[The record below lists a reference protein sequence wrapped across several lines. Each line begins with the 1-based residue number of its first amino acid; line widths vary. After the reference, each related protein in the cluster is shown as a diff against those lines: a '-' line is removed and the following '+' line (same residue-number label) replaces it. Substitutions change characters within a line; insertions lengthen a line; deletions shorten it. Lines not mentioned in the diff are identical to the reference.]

1 MTGSTSTMEKNIT
14 DSETKKGK
22 DQQTR
27 EILGLFR
34 KMAKEPYQSLRGRKA
49 SQGGKI
55 IACMPM
61 QIPEEIIHA
70 SGALPVIIPES
81 KEPVTIASKHIQNFF
96 CGYAR
101 NIIDVTLKGKVDF
114 LDGMIF
120 QDTCHTMRP
129 MFDIINAN
137 HPFSF
142 MQRIFMPLA
151 LAKPQAKPFL
161 LEELKRFRAAVERF
175 TGCEITDN
183 ALQNSIRI
191 YNENRSLMRSL
202 YDRRREEPETL
213 TAREM
218 VAINVAG
225 MLMPKEEHSELL
237 RRLLSALDGR
247 RVFPDG
253 KDRTRLVM
261 TGSLCE
267 APSDELFDL
276 TEEMGGIIV
285 DDDLYTGSRYFLT
298 ETPDHADPVEA
309 LAEAYLHMVSPCPTR
324 IYPKLGLGPY
334 LVNMIRNADAKGLII
349 IMVKFCE
356 AHDYTYPHMRRHLDG
371 AGIPYL
377 MIKTEHETTSM
388 EQVKTRLQAFLEIVR
403 GT

>member
-1 MTGSTSTMEKNIT
+1 MTNSVTEREK
-14 DSETKKGK
+14 K
-22 DQQTR
+22 QQAQDV
-27 EILGLFR
+27 LGFFR
-34 KMAKEPYQSLRGRKA
+34 KLVKEPYRGLRDWKTA
-49 SQGGKI
+49 QGGKI

-70 SGALPVIIPES
+70 AGALPIVIPES
-81 KEPVTIASKHIQNFF
+81 KEPVTIATKHLQNFF

-101 NIIDVTLKGKVDF
+101 NVVDVALKGKLDF

-137 HPFSF
+137 HPFPF

-161 LEELKRFRAAVERF
+161 LEEFKRFRAAVERF
-175 TGCEITDN
+175 TGREITDD
-183 ALQNSIRI
+183 ALQKSIYI
-191 YNENRSLMRSL
+191 YNENRKLMRNL
-202 YDRRREEPETL
+202 YDLRRERPEIITG
-213 TAREM
+213 AEM
-218 VAINVAG
+218 VAVNVAG
-225 MLMPKEEHSELL
+225 MLMPKEEHSELVKKL
-237 RRLLSALDGR
+237 IPALDGR
-247 RVFPDG
+247 RVYAG
-253 KDRTRLVM
+253 GEDRIRLVM

-276 TEEMGGIIV
+276 TEEMGGVIA

-298 ETPDHADPVEA
+298 ETPDRANPIDG
-309 LAEAYLHMVSPCPTR
+309 LAEAYLNMVSPCPTR
-324 IYPKLGLGPY
+324 IYPKLELGPY
-334 LVNMIRNADAKGLII
+334 LVSMTKKADARGLII

-356 AHDYTYPHMRRHLDG
+356 AHDYTYPHMRRHLDA

-377 MIKTEHETTSM
+377 MIKTEHETTSI
-388 EQVKTRLQAFLEIVR
+388 EQLKTRLQAFLEIVR
-403 GT
+403 ET

>member
-1 MTGSTSTMEKNIT
+1 MILQEKKEGNSRSGIFWV
-14 DSETKKGK
+14 
-22 DQQTR
+22 
-27 EILGLFR
+27 FR
-34 KMAKEPYQSLRGRKA
+34 RLAKEPYQSLQDWKTAQGR
-49 SQGGKI
+49 KI

-70 SGALPVIIPES
+70 AGALPVIIPES
-81 KEPVTIASKHIQNFF
+81 KEPITIATKHIQNFF

-101 NIIDVTLKGKVDF
+101 NIIDVTLKGKLDF
-114 LDGMIF
+114 LDGMVF

-129 MFDIINAN
+129 MYDIINAN
-137 HPFSF
+137 HPFPF

-161 LEELKRFRAAVERF
+161 LEELKRLRVAVERF
-175 TGCEITDN
+175 TGREITDS
-183 ALQNSIRI
+183 ALENSIRV
-191 YNENRSLMRSL
+191 YNQNRKLMRML
-202 YDRRREEPETL
+202 YDLRRGRPEII
-213 TAREM
+213 TAGEM

-225 MLMPKEEHSELL
+225 MLMPKEEHSELVKKL
-237 RRLLSALDGR
+237 IPALDGR
-247 RVFPDG
+247 RVYPSG
-253 KDRTRLVM
+253 EDRTRLVM

-298 ETPDHADPVEA
+298 ETPEFTNPSKAWPKHTSIWF
-309 LAEAYLHMVSPCPTR
+309 LPCPTR
-324 IYPKLGLGPY
+324 IYPKLELGPY
-334 LVNMIRNADAKGLII
+334 LVNMIKKADAKGLII

-356 AHDYTYPHMRRHLDG
+356 AHDYTYPHMRRHLDA

-377 MIKTEHETTSM
+377 MIKTEHETTPT
-388 EQVKTRLQAFLEIVR
+388 EQIKTRLQAFLEIVR
-403 GT
+403 GM

>member
-1 MTGSTSTMEKNIT
+1 MSDLAVEKGR
-14 DSETKKGK
+14 E
-22 DQQTR
+22 QQVR
-27 EILGLFR
+27 DILGVFR
-34 KMAKEPYQSLRGRKA
+34 RFAKEPYQSLQDWKTAQGR
-49 SQGGKI
+49 KI

-70 SGALPVIIPES
+70 AGALPVIIPES
-81 KEPVTIASKHIQNFF
+81 KEPITIATKHIQNFF

-101 NIIDVTLKGKVDF
+101 NIIDVTLKGKLDF
-114 LDGMIF
+114 LDGMVF

-129 MFDIINAN
+129 MYDIINAN
-137 HPFSF
+137 HPFPF

-161 LEELKRFRAAVERF
+161 LEELKRLRVAVERF
-175 TGCEITDN
+175 TGREVTDS
-183 ALQNSIRI
+183 ALENSIRV
-191 YNENRSLMRSL
+191 YNQNRKLMRML
-202 YDRRREEPETL
+202 YDLRRGRPEMI
-213 TAREM
+213 TAGEM

-225 MLMPKEEHSELL
+225 MLMPKEEHSELVKKL
-237 RRLLSALDGR
+237 IPALDGR
-247 RVFPDG
+247 RVYPSG
-253 KDRTRLVM
+253 EDRTRLVM

-298 ETPDHADPVEA
+298 ETPEFANPVES

-324 IYPKLGLGPY
+324 IYPKLELGPY
-334 LVNMIRNADAKGLII
+334 LVNMIKKADAKGLII

-356 AHDYTYPHMRRHLDG
+356 AHDYTYPHMRRHLDA

-377 MIKTEHETTSM
+377 MIKTEHETTPT
-388 EQVKTRLQAFLEIVR
+388 EQIKTRLQAFLEIVR